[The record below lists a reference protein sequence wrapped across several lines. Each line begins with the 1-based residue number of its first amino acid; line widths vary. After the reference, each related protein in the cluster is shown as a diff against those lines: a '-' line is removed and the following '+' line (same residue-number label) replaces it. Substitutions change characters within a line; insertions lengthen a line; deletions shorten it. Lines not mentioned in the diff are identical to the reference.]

1 MQEDEKDASV
11 FLIDDDAE
19 LRESLSGLLQLTG
32 LSVEPFHSVAKFRS
46 QVDTRRPGCLILDLR
61 MPEMSGLEVQRSL
74 AQVEVPWPVIFISG
88 FADTQVVVEAMK
100 LGAID
105 FFVKPVHEQSLLD
118 CISRA
123 LKIDQENRATLK
135 EKQDLESRLSNLSEN
150 ELQVLEMII
159 QGRLNK
165 QIAAKFGVSLRTIE
179 NRRASILRKL
189 GMNSVLEVI
198 WHIGRLNINI
208 EQLFSVTCDP
218 PHRLQAPHFSTAKKI
233 QFAESEDS

>member
-1 MQEDEKDASV
+1 MQDVEIGASV

-19 LRESLSGLLQLTG
+19 LRESLSTLLKLAGLNVESFP
-32 LSVEPFHSVAKFRS
+32 SVTDFRC
-46 QVDTRRPGCLILDLR
+46 QVDPRRPGCLILDLR
-61 MPEMSGLEVQRSL
+61 IPEMSGLEIQRSL
-74 AQVEVPWPVIFISG
+74 SREQVPWPVIFISG

-118 CISRA
+118 CIFRA

-135 EKQDLESRLSNLSEN
+135 EKRNLETRLSNLSGN

-165 QIAAKFGVSLRTIE
+165 QIATKFGVSLRTVE
-179 NRRASILRKL
+179 NRRASVLKKL

-208 EQLFSVTCDP
+208 EKLFSMNCNL
-218 PHRLQAPHFSTAKKI
+218 PHQLQAPHFSIAKTF
-233 QFAESEDS
+233 QFADSEGN